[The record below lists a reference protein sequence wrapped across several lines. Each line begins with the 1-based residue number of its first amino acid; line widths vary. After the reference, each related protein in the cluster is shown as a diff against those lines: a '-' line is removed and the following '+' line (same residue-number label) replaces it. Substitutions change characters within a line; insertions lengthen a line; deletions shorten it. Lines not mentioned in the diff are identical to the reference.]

1 MDPYLDYLSV
11 YLTLHCVQ
19 RLKLILKEANKRGWL
34 SKTRIRKY
42 DDAGV
47 HPEFAAHICKVGAYF
62 AQRDP
67 LTAPIGLDFEDAQ
80 KVFEQ
85 VLRSGRKVV
94 ENMKVPA

>member
-1 MDPYLDYLSV
+1 
-11 YLTLHCVQ
+11 
-19 RLKLILKEANKRGWL
+19 L

-62 AQRDP
+62 AQRVP
-67 LTAPIGLDFEDAQ
+67 LTRPIGLDFEDAE

-85 VLRSGRKVV
+85 VLKSGRKDV